1 MSLDFDAAG
10 LQTQHDED
18 DDYDQ
23 EDYERQQE
31 LHKLLTDLPDDMLED
46 SGDDVSQAH
55 DGSVCGDHTIDDRTQ
70 HTWDPHTQW
79 NELQGDTPTDENG
92 ESNYVQTPY
101 HEDYTHEHG
110 TEQFNGHM
118 NQHHAWL
125 QPQGQRQGYMY
136 DHGEYVFSKR
146 GTNPSAVER
155 EFAQY
160 PHAEPERDGQDH
172 VDKAS
177 SRKQVQVLE
186 GQASRDD
193 HLAQYKVTFNPY
205 QPDAQPK
212 MFRLEGVGPDGGFD
226 QLQREF
232 LDSAHNSADKQQIA
246 QLQILN
252 KAQLRQIEDLEK
264 KLEDCRRN
272 MRYMEHQL
280 AIVKDEK
287 EGLAVSLKESAHL
300 LQEAKEREH
309 QLQGKVSA
317 LQLQVQTLTDKDCES
332 GKKLQAAEAAVDSLK
347 QQIAELCR
355 SETLSRARQQHE
367 RDLVAIREQHEAKI
381 LVLQQKLDTQVQA
394 LEEQTELSRKLQE
407 QLKQLERQ
415 REEERLE
422 RAAVINTLTK
432 RLDESQQQCAS
443 LLHTGSVQ
451 EMNQLH
457 MQLQQV
463 QSAMKISENMNK
475 SLQEELSEL
484 KEHVTLYESAIK
496 LGVISLDSN
505 GEWDNQL
512 SDSYVELGIKKVNW
526 KNSRFHSSPVT
537 TSTSPDALPRTDMV
551 FELKAEL
558 QRLLGS
564 LKAKRQKISQL
575 QEELQRTQARS
586 QELQDQLDKAERS
599 VRDSRL
605 REISLEKQLEVSSMT
620 AHQEELQQLRKD
632 KELLQ
637 DRVEKLESQ
646 NRELKQSEEKVRAA
660 NGELCTKMR
669 EMIQELDQEKQE
681 AAERYERTQ
690 QQFRDD
696 VVNHVRTELAEEH
709 SAQMEA
715 LQTECQKKV
724 HLLELKLADLNK
736 EMVAVQ
742 ECYIAICREKDSL
755 EESLQA
761 KMMEERTKFEK
772 ELRDQMDKE
781 REQALAQLKA
791 NLEAQHHVAAAAT
804 KAVWLKERGA
814 EIQRQVEAQ
823 VALIQTTW
831 EEDHSKVLQ
840 TALEEVER
848 QWAQR
853 CKQASTRRDGM
864 VEERDT
870 QTEGLDSRA
879 ELEAL
884 LTAQR
889 LALQQE
895 AAQVQARIV
904 EEAVQHVEQDLHK
917 KHMEALTQ
925 KVASAVSSARE
936 CWLQELTSL
945 PEYKA
950 SLQAEREDWER
961 RQEKETAQKMA
972 SVLIAAEEKWRRE
985 QEVVEAE
992 LRDAVRLLQ
1001 QQLEQSKEEAAARL
1015 KAELA
1020 QARAAWNQD
1029 KQEEISRIQAQNEKD
1044 YRSFLDE
1051 QRCKLEL
1058 ALKQAKEEASRQK
1071 EAEFQQLFRDQ
1082 QEEWNAQQESRSHA
1096 ERKRHRE
1103 EALLEAQST
1112 LAEIQDFITN
1122 DPRWL
1127 TQSEEKPSSSPCA
1140 TPSPGGL
1147 RAYLQT
1153 ACRAL
1158 LVQAVDQVKQHWKK
1172 CSEDQLARMLKEQE
1186 DQHKKELNRIRVS
1199 MLQSNELPCGQS
1211 CADSLQKL
1219 QKQCKDLKRH
1229 LEKACRQL
1237 QQTVH
1242 DHKAAL
1248 QQLKEEH
1255 EDAMQKEREESRKKL
1270 EEVKRSSSNHPS
1282 LYRTDSSPDS
1292 QQSLQAGLEEMKKQY
1307 MKAVGK
1313 IRSDMLRYI
1322 QESKTRAAEMIRTEV
1337 LRERQE
1343 TARKMRRYYLTCLQE
1358 LLEDGGKA
1366 QGAEKKIINA
1376 ASKLATMAKV
1386 LETPVSKKQGGRNR
1400 PVQTG
1405 SMRLE
1410 TLAGEKAAKLSLSS
1424 SDQSTSPQQAA
1435 TQTSTSAEK
1444 QQLSMVSIDRDSR
1457 PGAEH
1462 PGTKSP
1468 SETLTSRDSSMSD
1481 KRKVQ
1486 QDAPS
1491 QAPPK
1496 PAQSLSLT
1504 PVGNGKSL
1512 LPVGGVTDEGQVHV
1526 TLRTQSRE
1534 LYVREASDHLSTK
1547 SAVKPFLIKE
1557 TPVKDG
1563 GWSNWNFVG
1572 SEPYLDHQNRTS
1584 AFPNGQSEL
1593 RNASAFPVP
1602 SFISVSETD
1611 DDTDDDLSR
1620 YGSWS
1625 TYRKLPEV
1633 PNKAKVKP
1641 PPSASREGAQ
1651 DTNVTKARDPIPG
1664 SEGAGLRRLCSKSLF
1679 PEMKACQQDS
1689 GFDSPLSLLPK

>member
-317 LQLQVQTLTDKDCES
+317 LQLQVQTLTDKDCE
-332 GKKLQAAEAAVDSLK
+332 
-347 QQIAELCR
+347 IAELCR

-526 KNSRFHSSPVT
+526 KNSRFHS
-537 TSTSPDALPRTDMV
+537 TSPDALPRTDMV

-637 DRVEKLESQ
+637 DRKLESQ

-709 SAQMEA
+709 FAQMEA

-772 ELRDQMDKE
+772 E
-781 REQALAQLKA
+781 
-791 NLEAQHHVAAAAT
+791 
-804 KAVWLKERGA
+804 
-814 EIQRQVEAQ
+814 
-823 VALIQTTW
+823 
-831 EEDHSKVLQ
+831 

-1255 EDAMQKEREESRKKL
+1255 EDAMQKEREESQKKL

-1282 LYRTDSSPDS
+1282 LYVTSRMYRTDSSPDS

-1386 LETPVSKKQGGRNR
+1386 LETPVSKKQ
-1400 PVQTG
+1400 G

-1689 GFDSPLSLLPK
+1689 GFDSPLSLLPNPVSSPPSPDVQTSTTASVFDHIPSY

>member
-1 MSLDFDAAG
+1 MHMLVISVSMAEAQLS
-10 LQTQHDED
+10 H
-18 DDYDQ
+18 
-23 EDYERQQE
+23 
-31 LHKLLTDLPDDMLED
+31 LP
-46 SGDDVSQAH
+46 Q
-55 DGSVCGDHTIDDRTQ
+55 
-70 HTWDPHTQW
+70 
-79 NELQGDTPTDENG
+79 NG

-177 SRKQVQVLE
+177 SRKQVQVGFNLLFN

-317 LQLQVQTLTDKDCES
+317 LQLQVQTLTDKDCE
-332 GKKLQAAEAAVDSLK
+332 KLQAAEAAVDSLK

-526 KNSRFHSSPVT
+526 KNSRFH
-537 TSTSPDALPRTDMV
+537 STSPDALPRTDMV

-772 ELRDQMDKE
+772 E
-781 REQALAQLKA
+781 
-791 NLEAQHHVAAAAT
+791 
-804 KAVWLKERGA
+804 
-814 EIQRQVEAQ
+814 
-823 VALIQTTW
+823 TTW
-831 EEDHSKVLQ
+831 EEDHSKVPSL
-840 TALEEVER
+840 
-848 QWAQR
+848 
-853 CKQASTRRDGM
+853 
-864 VEERDT
+864 DT

-961 RQEKETAQKMA
+961 RQEKETAQKVQL
-972 SVLIAAEEKWRRE
+972 SVSAEEKWRRE

-1103 EALLEAQST
+1103 EALLEAQ
-1112 LAEIQDFITN
+1112 
-1122 DPRWL
+1122 R
-1127 TQSEEKPSSSPCA
+1127 
-1140 TPSPGGL
+1140 GL

-1186 DQHKKELNRIRVS
+1186 DQHKKELNRIR
-1199 MLQSNELPCGQS
+1199 G
-1211 CADSLQKL
+1211 
-1219 QKQCKDLKRH
+1219 KRAVAHEHIH
-1229 LEKACRQL
+1229 L
-1237 QQTVH
+1237 H
-1242 DHKAAL
+1242 
-1248 QQLKEEH
+1248 
-1255 EDAMQKEREESRKKL
+1255 
-1270 EEVKRSSSNHPS
+1270 
-1282 LYRTDSSPDS
+1282 
-1292 QQSLQAGLEEMKKQY
+1292 
-1307 MKAVGK
+1307 
-1313 IRSDMLRYI
+1313 
-1322 QESKTRAAEMIRTEV
+1322 
-1337 LRERQE
+1337 
-1343 TARKMRRYYLTCLQE
+1343 
-1358 LLEDGGKA
+1358 
-1366 QGAEKKIINA
+1366 
-1376 ASKLATMAKV
+1376 
-1386 LETPVSKKQGGRNR
+1386 
-1400 PVQTG
+1400 
-1405 SMRLE
+1405 
-1410 TLAGEKAAKLSLSS
+1410 
-1424 SDQSTSPQQAA
+1424 
-1435 TQTSTSAEK
+1435 
-1444 QQLSMVSIDRDSR
+1444 
-1457 PGAEH
+1457 
-1462 PGTKSP
+1462 TKCY
-1468 SETLTSRDSSMSD
+1468 
-1481 KRKVQ
+1481 Q
-1486 QDAPS
+1486 
-1491 QAPPK
+1491 
-1496 PAQSLSLT
+1496 
-1504 PVGNGKSL
+1504 
-1512 LPVGGVTDEGQVHV
+1512 
-1526 TLRTQSRE
+1526 
-1534 LYVREASDHLSTK
+1534 
-1547 SAVKPFLIKE
+1547 
-1557 TPVKDG
+1557 
-1563 GWSNWNFVG
+1563 
-1572 SEPYLDHQNRTS
+1572 
-1584 AFPNGQSEL
+1584 
-1593 RNASAFPVP
+1593 
-1602 SFISVSETD
+1602 
-1611 DDTDDDLSR
+1611 
-1620 YGSWS
+1620 
-1625 TYRKLPEV
+1625 
-1633 PNKAKVKP
+1633 
-1641 PPSASREGAQ
+1641 
-1651 DTNVTKARDPIPG
+1651 
-1664 SEGAGLRRLCSKSLF
+1664 
-1679 PEMKACQQDS
+1679 
-1689 GFDSPLSLLPK
+1689 